1 MMHCEARVL
10 STTPEEVCVEIAP
23 RQAACAHCPT
33 PVICQAGMASAAR
46 KLRRYHL
53 PNTMNLTADDAGSS
67 VAITVADGAV
77 FRAACLSYG
86 LPLFL
91 MLGFAFAGQFLGRD
105 VGAMLGML
113 FGVILG
119 FLALKYFS
127 LYERLNRR
135 QRLLGIQQLPA
146 GQIEAGILGSTLPLA
161 NPRIPFTCQHPEP
174 EELIR
179 RRSRDIG
186 TWQARQKGSG
196 QKSKSGKKRFS

>member
-33 PVICQAGMASAAR
+33 PVLCQAGMASAAR

-91 MLGFAFAGQFLGRD
+91 MLVFVFAGQFLGRD

-113 FGVILG
+113 FGVALG
-119 FLALKYFS
+119 FLVVKYFS
-127 LYERLNRR
+127 PYGRLHRR
-135 QRLLGIQQLPA
+135 QRLLGMQPLPA
-146 GQIEAGILGSTLPLA
+146 GQIKTGILDPALSLGKST
-161 NPRIPFTCQHPEP
+161 NPFHPP
-174 EELIR
+174 
-179 RRSRDIG
+179 
-186 TWQARQKGSG
+186 A
-196 QKSKSGKKRFS
+196 